1 MSFPFD
7 QIVPSIINHYQLR
20 IPPQELPIIYF
31 TPAFVDIQT
40 QQQLIEV
47 LWKPDELAE
56 LLPAPMGVLTVADV
70 VHFKSKKRLTNDFW
84 TQNLSIQPVPAPIAA
99 FLQLIEAA
107 WLQQLLIHLPTIW
120 LSTDWG
126 KQIQLYLLDHFVVRL
141 VLTFPYTE
149 THCLLI
155 ERQTNE
161 VLRNQHKAVFVEWQ
175 QKDSHSLDSPVTI
188 KRLLEARHNEA
199 TEICKITTVSQFML
213 RANAYHWS
221 DYCHAPNVYWDIL
234 QRTKNKLS
242 TLQHF
247 CTLQIGIETPC
258 DDFFIVE
265 NMMPQVAVDIK
276 TVISDSYILANIQN
290 NIGNFQYY
298 IDILNSDLCIVRN
311 TWGSWWLIET
321 DYLIPF
327 YKPEQTNEWYIL
339 RIGARKQHLGIYLK
353 AYLAAGEHKK
363 IPQRVM
369 DYRAALLTPIA
380 PNVAW
385 YHTPLPAPAPLIL
398 ALNNENKLLLHT
410 QTALTTAKALLCY
423 PNNKN
428 RHLPA
433 LFLSSWFNLLVQMN
447 AADSLRAE
455 VVQRFWVPTHEM
467 PPQELPFWSE
477 TWTKDIGF
485 DTNGAWA
492 MEQVRPERLS
502 LDEKMLSV
510 MGVVNPKERRQLLT
524 ALYLALYQYQQT
536 HTAIDKANLPSNKNK
551 TIKTQQFISLTQQI
565 TNQKLPI
572 SKTIEF
578 AYQLRALVQQI
589 TPDTRQQ
596 KRLFSDFWKQQFGE
610 RFDFKA
616 FNHHDNALF

>member
-7 QIVPSIINHYQLR
+7 LIIPSIINHYQEQILQ
-20 IPPQELPIIYF
+20 QELPIIYF
-31 TPAFVDIQT
+31 TPAFVDIQA
-40 QQQLIEV
+40 QQQLIEL
-47 LWKPDELAE
+47 LWKPDELAA
-56 LLPAPMGVLTVADV
+56 LLPAHIGVLTVADV
-70 VHFKSKKRLTNDFW
+70 VHFKSKKRPTNDFW
-84 TQNLSIQPVPAPIAA
+84 TQHLSIQPVPAPIAA
-99 FLQLIEAA
+99 FLQLIESA
-107 WLQQLLIHLPTIW
+107 WLQQLFIHLPTIW

-126 KQIQLYLLDHFVVRL
+126 KQIQLYLLDHFIVRL
-141 VLTFPYTE
+141 VLTFPKTE

-175 QKDSHSLDSPVTI
+175 QKDSHLLASPTTI
-188 KRLLEARHNEA
+188 KQLLAARHNEA
-199 TEICKITTVSQFML
+199 TETHKITSVSQFML

-242 TLQHF
+242 PLQHF
-247 CTLQIGIETPC
+247 CTLQTGIETPC

-265 NMMPQVAVDIK
+265 NMMQQVALAIK

-290 NIGNFQYY
+290 NIGNFEYY
-298 IDILNSDLCIVRN
+298 TDILNSDLCIIRN
-311 TWGSWWLIET
+311 TWGSWWLIES

-363 IPQRVM
+363 IPQKVM
-369 DYRAALLTPIA
+369 EYRAALLTPIA
-380 PNVAW
+380 PKVAW
-385 YHTPLPAPAPLIL
+385 YHINLPTPAPLIL
-398 ALNNENKLLLHT
+398 ALDKENKLLLHT
-410 QTALTTAKALLCY
+410 QTALTTADALLCY
-423 PNNKN
+423 PNNKSKQ
-428 RHLPA
+428 LSA

-455 VVQRFWVPTHEM
+455 VVQRFWVPTLEI
-467 PPQELPFWSE
+467 PPQELPFWGD

-485 DTNGAWA
+485 DTNGAWSL
-492 MEQVRPERLS
+492 EQVKPERLS
-502 LDEKMLSV
+502 LDEKMLNL
-510 MGVVNPKERRQLLT
+510 MGIINPKERKQLLT
-524 ALYLALYQYQQT
+524 ALYWALHQYQQT
-536 HTAIDKANLPSNKNK
+536 HTTIADAKLASNKNK
-551 TIKTQQFISLTQQI
+551 SLKTEQFISLTQQI
-565 TNQKLPI
+565 TNRKLPI

-578 AYQLRALVQQI
+578 AHQLRSLVQQI
-589 TPDTRQQ
+589 ASDPRQQ

-610 RFDFKA
+610 RFDFKV
-616 FNHHDNALF
+616 FDHNDNALF